1 VIEQLTWIDADIFDP
16 DFLNRV
22 FLLLYSL
29 WALTSGISLLNTLAC
44 SEIGRFVDFMLDF
57 YAKENRR
64 TLVRA
69 IHVHGSNNMDGAEG
83 ISEKVRQAE
92 PAFAELGI
100 DPKHFSD
107 TFLFSKFLQDMN
119 AALQEEQEEGGKE
132 EESGTLPNISPR
144 KEPPES
150 FILQDENG
158 GTIDPNFVPIISVK
172 TEVPESQTFCGS
184 GRV

>member
-1 VIEQLTWIDADIFDP
+1 
-16 DFLNRV
+16 
-22 FLLLYSL
+22 
-29 WALTSGISLLNTLAC
+29 
-44 SEIGRFVDFMLDF
+44 MLDF
-57 YAKENRR
+57 YAKENRH

-69 IHVHGSNNMDGAEG
+69 IHAHGSNNMDGAEG

-107 TFLFSKFLQDMN
+107 TFLFSNFLQGTN
-119 AALQEEQEEGGKE
+119 AALQEEGGKE

-144 KEPPES
+144 KEPPGS

-172 TEVPESQTFCGS
+172 NGVPESQTLCVS